1 MYDVVLTLHSYGRW
15 VVILAGFTAL
25 GAAGWGLAR
34 GLPWDN
40 VPKIVGQ
47 LFGIAVDVQFL
58 LGAAL
63 YLLFSP
69 MTTVALNVA
78 DGLPPGSELR
88 FFGVYHGLVMTAA
101 FLDVHVSAVFI
112 RRASTE
118 RAKYRRSVILY
129 GQALLIML
137 CAIPWW
143 RPWLRA

>member
-1 MYDVVLTLHSYGRW
+1 MYRVVLTLHSYWRW
-15 VVILAGFTAL
+15 VAIIAGFAAI
-25 GAAGWGLAR
+25 GAPAWGVAR
-34 GLPWDN
+34 GLPWEN
-40 VPKIVGQ
+40 VPKRLGQ

-69 MTTVALNVA
+69 MTTVALSVA
-78 DGLPPGSELR
+78 DGLPPGSDLR
-88 FFGVYHGLVMTAA
+88 FFGVYHGLVMTAV
-101 FLDVHVSAVFI
+101 FIDVHVSAVFI

-118 RAKYRRSVILY
+118 QAKYGRSMILY
-129 GQALLIML
+129 GQTLLIML